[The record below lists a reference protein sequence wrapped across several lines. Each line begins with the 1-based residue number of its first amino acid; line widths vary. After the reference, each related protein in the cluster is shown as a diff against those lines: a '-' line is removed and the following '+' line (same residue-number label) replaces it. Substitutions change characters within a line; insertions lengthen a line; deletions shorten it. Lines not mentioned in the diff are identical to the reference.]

1 MPEIVMIGADVKAL
15 FPSMTSRRTGRILR
29 EAVLRYILKF
39 SGINSKS
46 AAMYVRF
53 GMDHF

>member
-1 MPEIVMIGADVKAL
+1 MIGADVKAL

-39 SGINSKS
+39 SSNKLKLK
-46 AAMYVRF
+46 AK
-53 GMDHF
+53 